1 MKVTAVLGGVA
12 AFGVVYALAAQGV
25 AQQYEER
32 YQYERTHTE
41 TTTHTPAPPPAPP
54 VVIERQQVQ
63 APPVVI
69 QQPSPPVVIERN
81 QTQTVPVPQPVP
93 VPQALREG
101 QHVTLSGPI
110 VAVDGSDLV
119 LNANGQR
126 VLIDTGDMRVNPVKD
141 KDGPRLNAGDQITVH
156 GKVDDINHSR
166 VKIAA
171 DQIDVVARNNIPQSV
186 R

>member
-12 AFGVVYALAAQGV
+12 AFGVVYALASQGV
-25 AQQYEER
+25 AQQVEER

-41 TTTHTPAPPPAPP
+41 TTTSTPAPAPVAPP
-54 VVIERQQVQ
+54 VIIEKQVQ

-69 QQPSPPVVIERN
+69 EKQAPPVVIEKN
-81 QTQTVPVPQPVP
+81 TTNTVA
-93 VPQALREG
+93 VPQAMREG
-101 QHVTLSGPI
+101 QQVTMTGRILTI
-110 VAVDGSDLV
+110 DGSDFV
-119 LNANGQR
+119 LEANGQR
-126 VLIDTGDMRVNPVKD
+126 VLIDTDDMHINPIKD

-156 GKVDDINHSR
+156 GKVDDINHTR

-171 DQIDVVARNNIPQSV
+171 SQIDVVARNNAPQSV

>member
-12 AFGVVYALAAQGV
+12 AFGVAYGLASQSF
-25 AQQYEER
+25 AQQVEER

-41 TTTHTPAPPPAPP
+41 TTTHAPAPAPVAPP
-54 VVIERQQVQ
+54 VVIEKQVQ

-69 QQPSPPVVIERN
+69 EKQAPPVVIEK
-81 QTQTVPVPQPVP
+81 QTTNTVA
-93 VPQALREG
+93 VPQAMREG
-101 QHVTLSGPI
+101 QQVTMTGRILT
-110 VAVDGSDLV
+110 VDGSDFV
-119 LNANGQR
+119 LEANGQR
-126 VLIDTGDMRVNPVKD
+126 VLIDTDDMHVNPIKD

-171 DQIDVVARNNIPQSV
+171 NQIDVIARSNAPQSV

>member
-12 AFGVVYALAAQGV
+12 AFGVVYALASQGV
-25 AQQYEER
+25 AQQVEER

-41 TTTHTPAPPPAPP
+41 TTTHAPAPAPVAPP
-54 VVIERQQVQ
+54 VVIEKQVQ

-69 QQPSPPVVIERN
+69 EK
-81 QTQTVPVPQPVP
+81 QTTNTVA
-93 VPQALREG
+93 VPQAMREG
-101 QHVTLSGPI
+101 QQVTMTGRILTI
-110 VAVDGSDLV
+110 DGSDFV
-119 LNANGQR
+119 LEANGQR
-126 VLIDTGDMRVNPVKD
+126 VLIDTDDMHVNPIKD

-156 GKVDDINHSR
+156 GKVDDINHTR

-171 DQIDVVARNNIPQSV
+171 NQIDVIARSNAPQSV

>member
-25 AQQYEER
+25 AQQVEER

-41 TTTHTPAPPPAPP
+41 TTTSTPAPAPAAP
-54 VVIERQQVQ
+54 VVIEKQVQ

-69 QQPSPPVVIERN
+69 EKQSPPVVIERN
-81 QTQTVPVPQPVP
+81 RTETVPVPQ
-93 VPQALREG
+93 AMREG
-101 QHVTLSGPI
+101 QHVTLSGQI
-110 VAVDGSDLV
+110 VTVDGSDLV
-119 LNANGQR
+119 LSANGQR
-126 VLIDTGDMRVNPVKD
+126 VLVDTGDMHVNPIKD

-156 GKVDDINHSR
+156 GKVDDINHTR

-171 DQIDVVARNNIPQSV
+171 DQIDVVARNNAPQSV

>member
-1 MKVTAVLGGVA
+1 MKVTTVLGGLA
-12 AFGVVYALAAQGV
+12 AFGVVYALASQGV
-25 AQQYEER
+25 AQQVEER

-41 TTTHTPAPPPAPP
+41 TTTHTPAPAPAAP
-54 VVIERQQVQ
+54 VVIEKQVQ

-69 QQPSPPVVIERN
+69 EKQAPPVVIEK
-81 QTQTVPVPQPVP
+81 QTTNTVA
-93 VPQALREG
+93 VPQAMREG
-101 QHVTLSGPI
+101 QHVTMSGRILS
-110 VAVDGSDLV
+110 VDGSDLV
-119 LNANGQR
+119 LEANGQR
-126 VLIDTGDMRVNPVKD
+126 VLVDTDDMHVNPIKD

-171 DQIDVVARNNIPQSV
+171 NQIDVIARNSMPQSV